1 MTNASLCIYPSGTSA
16 SDAHFQAYLLE
27 GLMRWN
33 DDRMEDAVKGA
44 PSFRSYG
51 SALREAVGKL
61 SQSALGRCWDERYRT
76 PGAYT
81 GMKLCPICPGDV
93 S

>member
-1 MTNASLCIYPSGTSA
+1 MCISPSGTSA

-44 PSFRSYG
+44 PSIRSYG
-51 SALREAVGKL
+51 SALREAVDQL
-61 SQSALGRCWDERYRT
+61 SQMVLGRCWDERYRT

-81 GMKLCPICPGDV
+81 GKKLSPIQLEKEHLN
-93 S
+93 

>member
-1 MTNASLCIYPSGTSA
+1 
-16 SDAHFQAYLLE
+16 
-27 GLMRWN
+27 MRWN
-33 DDRMEDAVKGA
+33 DDRMEDAVKGV

-61 SQSALGRCWDERYRT
+61 SQSVLGRCWDERYRT

-81 GMKLCPICPGDV
+81 GKKLCPIQHEKAGSESVAAAEP